1 MVKYFICI
9 EIGSVNNMGVR
20 LGVVWEQSVQ
30 QLESVMVHRV
40 SPLVCG
46 QGIGHSDSFT
56 ASHAMGSLFVAHI
69 KPDTDAGKV
78 EFVRPPARKSGFDN
92 ISRISTDHSFLQQ
105 RVERT
110 VHVQFL
116 LTQFTEGRQRQTP
129 PLCFFSKDIATVQ
142 ARPAHAGAQPLDEG
156 ACSASGVARDRD
168 LDHAHTHSWKQM
180 LHRLVR
186 GPSKVMTSPSHSGH
200 DGAEAGE
207 ASVVVSF
214 VVDGAFLRCCCWR
227 FERCWRCLVWLD
239 TLAGLVATK
248 CNRGSLR
255 TSPATTNGWFL

>member
-40 SPLVCG
+40 SPLVRS
-46 QGIGHSDSFT
+46 QSLGHSDSFT

-142 ARPAHAGAQPLDEG
+142 A
-156 ACSASGVARDRD
+156 
-168 LDHAHTHSWKQM
+168 
-180 LHRLVR
+180 
-186 GPSKVMTSPSHSGH
+186 
-200 DGAEAGE
+200 
-207 ASVVVSF
+207 
-214 VVDGAFLRCCCWR
+214 
-227 FERCWRCLVWLD
+227 
-239 TLAGLVATK
+239 
-248 CNRGSLR
+248 
-255 TSPATTNGWFL
+255 